1 MGRGVRVM
9 AGCRLV
15 IGDGWGVRGA
25 GRPWCLLG
33 RREGWGIW
41 GSICLR
47 GEDWGKRG
55 KTCLPGRGEGWGVR
69 GKTCLPG
76 IGEQLIIVTGATFFF
91 NFNFLFAKTFIQSRA
106 GFISL
111 ILNCLGK
118 F

>member
-1 MGRGVRVM
+1 MGWGVRVM

-76 IGEQLIIVTGATFFF
+76 IGEGWGV
-91 NFNFLFAKTFIQSRA
+91 QSREFVRQLPLMGLSEGEGRRA
-106 GFISL
+106 GEPA
-111 ILNCLGK
+111 
-118 F
+118 